1 MDRPEIR
8 GESTSDV
15 ADIREVHLAA
25 FPTRGEADLVDQL
38 RRGGSA
44 MYSLVAVLDER
55 LVGHVMLSRMQSPE
69 LSLGLAPVAVLEAH
83 RGRGIAAR
91 LIAEALS
98 QAKSDGWKSV
108 FVLGGAYYKR
118 FGFDPNLAAKFS
130 SPYAGP
136 HFMALEL
143 QEGALAA
150 QAGTARYA
158 QAFED
163 LDG

>member
-1 MDRPEIR
+1 MDRLEIR
-8 GESTSDV
+8 GERTSDI
-15 ADIREVHLAA
+15 AEIRGINLAA
-25 FPTRGEADLVDQL
+25 FPTPGEADLVDQL
-38 RRGGSA
+38 RRSGSA
-44 MYSLVAVLDER
+44 MYSLVAVAEER

-69 LSLGLAPVAVLEAH
+69 RSLGLAPVAVLEAH
-83 RGRGIAAR
+83 RGRGIASK

-108 FVLGGAYYKR
+108 FVLGGPYYKR
-118 FGFDPNLAAKFS
+118 FGFDPLLAAKFS

-150 QAGTARYA
+150 QAGSTRYA

-163 LDG
+163 LG